1 MSAALELRYSF
12 EDYLEI
18 ESSGEKK
25 YEFYDGE
32 LFEVENASIN
42 HNRVLANSFGKIA
55 AFLEGNTCEPFA
67 ANLKVHVKRNSL
79 TSFPDI
85 TIVCGPLETLKGYKD
100 IVTNPAVIFEIIA
113 ASTGDYDHGTKF
125 QLYRDLPSLK
135 EYILIDS
142 RKMLVE
148 KFTKQDNSVWTMHEY
163 KKPEDVLTI
172 VSVGFQMPL
181 SDIYHN
187 IDFSLSGL

>member
-1 MSAALELRYSF
+1 MSAALELRSSF

-18 ESSGEKK
+18 ESSGDKR

-32 LFEVENASIN
+32 LFEVENASIA
-42 HNRVLANSFGKIA
+42 HNRVLANTFGEITSYLKSK
-55 AFLEGNTCEPFA
+55 TCEAFA

-85 TIVCGPLETLKGYKD
+85 TIVCGPLQTLKGHND
-100 IVTNPAVIFEIIA
+100 IVTNPTVIFEIIS

-125 QLYRDLPSLK
+125 RLYRDLQSLK

-142 RKMLVE
+142 LQMLVE
-148 KFTKQDNSVWTMHEY
+148 KFTKKDNGFWTMHEY
-163 KKPEDVLTI
+163 KLPEDVLLITSI
-172 VSVGFQMPL
+172 DFQITL
-181 SDIYHN
+181 SDIYRRVE
-187 IDFSLSGL
+187 FEL